1 MPLPRFVRLSQERR
15 AAILDAALAE
25 FAEHGYAAASFSRI
39 VERLGASKGT
49 IYYYFADKE
58 DLYLTVLERAL
69 GRVGSQVT
77 PPGPIDSAAAFW
89 QATEGLYRAIIEVVR
104 RDPLVVRMAQN
115 SVADLERLTQSE
127 RMAPLL
133 ERMQAWT
140 ERMLDDGQ
148 RAGAVRAD
156 LPRGLLVRLVL
167 AVGEVLD
174 YHTLAG
180 RELESEQA
188 VDGVVARGL
197 DLFRRML
204 EPAPV
209 RTD

>member
-1 MPLPRFVRLSQERR
+1 
-15 AAILDAALAE
+15 
-25 FAEHGYAAASFSRI
+25 
-39 VERLGASKGT
+39 
-49 IYYYFADKE
+49 
-58 DLYLTVLERAL
+58 
-69 GRVGSQVT
+69 
-77 PPGPIDSAAAFW
+77 
-89 QATEGLYRAIIEVVR
+89 
-104 RDPLVVRMAQN
+104 VVRMAQN